1 MLYRIVVN
9 KTKNEDWTMKRIQDR
24 LLFVQEW
31 FPRVASSRSSRF
43 SIFIS
48 IEGVQTDGKS
58 QGV

>member
-9 KTKNEDWTMKRIQDR
+9 KTKNEDDDKRIQDR